1 MESFDPTEQP
11 EPIRPGQDR
20 SGGEADEQA
29 VLDHTR
35 NSVES
40 LSQQFRPL
48 YGAEMGVENEM
59 SAVSH
64 ERAVICSSAK
74 RQPAGGARPWA
85 ILAITASG
93 ALVTAAAIRSARRRR
108 S

>member
-40 LSQQFRPL
+40 LSQQLDRKSTRL
-48 YGAEMGVENEM
+48 N
-59 SAVSH
+59 SSH
-64 ERAVICSSAK
+64 
-74 RQPAGGARPWA
+74 
-85 ILAITASG
+85 T
-93 ALVTAAAIRSARRRR
+93 
-108 S
+108 